1 MGVRPVLSARE
12 KDIRTKLDVDVL
24 IGCYSQI
31 SIGG

>member
-12 KDIRTKLDVDVL
+12 KDVRRELDVDVL